1 MTIRRRKTSVPPEQL
16 KRAEE
21 EIVERSRRID
31 FYMTEY
37 TIELLAEKMERG
49 DFVIPDYQ
57 RNFNWEHH
65 RKSRFIESIIM
76 GLPIP
81 FLFFWTHPEGFLE
94 IVDGSQR
101 LRTIQEYIKG
111 DLQLSLRLEALPSL
125 SKTRF
130 SDLSASRQRKINNLS
145 IRGIILNEDADVKAR
160 KDMFNRINTGHLI
173 AKTAEIRRGSFPGPF
188 QNLIIELSSSDLL
201 TKLAPMAEKAN

>member
-37 TIELLAEKMERG
+37 SIELLAEKMERG

-65 RKSRFIESIIM
+65 RKSRFIESIIWVCRFRSF
-76 GLPIP
+76 
-81 FLFFWTHPEGFLE
+81 FLDTP
-94 IVDGSQR
+94 
-101 LRTIQEYIKG
+101 
-111 DLQLSLRLEALPSL
+111 
-125 SKTRF
+125 
-130 SDLSASRQRKINNLS
+130 
-145 IRGIILNEDADVKAR
+145 
-160 KDMFNRINTGHLI
+160 
-173 AKTAEIRRGSFPGPF
+173 
-188 QNLIIELSSSDLL
+188 
-201 TKLAPMAEKAN
+201 